1 AHHLRL
7 RRRGH
12 RWNGLDRRRGR
23 RRVPRRSAGQSR
35 RHLQSGARERGR
47 VRADGG
53 RPACPAGRSLRL
65 ARGALVTRAVAL
77 LPYAIAIAVALAL
90 PRAMYPVLALD
101 ILLWGLFAM
110 SVDLLLGYVGL
121 LSFGHAAFW
130 GLGAYAAAIAAKST
144 GVPFAIAALVGAGA
158 SAALAVPFGYLAIRR
173 RGIYFA
179 MVTLAFA
186 QLVFYV
192 ANEWR
197 DVTGG
202 ENGLHGV
209 PRTFPG
215 LALGRSADFY
225 YAALPL
231 ILLGY
236 ALAYRIVH
244 SPFGHVL
251 VAIRDNEP
259 RAQALGYATWRYK
272 LLAFALS
279 GALAGLAGAL
289 FSLGHG
295 FASLEQLHWSTSG
308 IAVLMTILGG
318 IGTLWGS
325 LLGAVIVL
333 ELRDALTSAP
343 EASGVVTGAVFVVI
357 VLAFRRGLWATGR
370 DARRRFAA
378 PLVAAR

>member
-1 AHHLRL
+1 MK
-7 RRRGH
+7 RR
-12 RWNGLDRRRGR
+12 DI
-23 RRVPRRSAGQSR
+23 
-35 RHLQSGARERGR
+35 
-47 VRADGG
+47 
-53 RPACPAGRSLRL
+53 
-65 ARGALVTRAVAL
+65 ALVAVGIVIAL
-77 LPYAIAIAVALAL
+77 LLPRVLYSALAL
-90 PRAMYPVLALD
+90 RIVLWA
-101 ILLWGLFAM
+101 LFAV
-110 SVDLLLGYVGL
+110 SVDLLLGYGGM

-130 GLGAYAAAIAAKST
+130 GVGGYT
-144 GVPFAIAALVGAGA
+144 AALLAKAYQLPFPV
-158 SAALAVPFGYLAIRR
+158 AALGGIALAMALAAPIGFLAIRR

-186 QLVFYV
+186 QLAFYV

-197 DVTGG
+197 DLTGG

-236 ALAYRIVH
+236 LVAYRIVH

-272 LLAFALS
+272 LLAFVLS

-318 IGTLWGS
+318 IGTLWGGVI
-325 LLGAVIVL
+325 GAAIVL
-333 ELRDALTSAP
+333 EVRDLLSNAP

-357 VLAFRRGLWATGR
+357 VLAFRRGLWASAVDALR
-370 DARRRFAA
+370 WIRARRSVVRG
-378 PLVAAR
+378 PSLRRPSGSS